1 MSRGWVA
8 EFGQGLVPVQS
19 LDHLRS
25 MIARTAHLSATELW
39 LTSPDGSR
47 MCMLRR
53 DSRALLMFLRPEDSD
68 VGFTTRGDADTTTSQ
83 LVTFTLAN
91 GQRDE
96 YPLSWTVDAERGH
109 EALEYFFETATMP
122 RFLKWHDDSA
132 G

>member
-1 MSRGWVA
+1 M
-8 EFGQGLVPVQS
+8 QS

-25 MIARTAHLSATELW
+25 MISRTAGVTATELW
-39 LTSPDGSR
+39 LTSPNGSS

-53 DSRALLMFLRPEDSD
+53 DSRALLMFLRPQEPDA
-68 VGFTTRGDADTTTSQ
+68 GFTTRGDADTTSSQ

-96 YPLSWTVDAERGH
+96 YPVSWTVEAERGQ
-109 EALEYFFETATMP
+109 EALEYFFETAMMAP
-122 RFLKWHDDSA
+122 FLEWHDDST